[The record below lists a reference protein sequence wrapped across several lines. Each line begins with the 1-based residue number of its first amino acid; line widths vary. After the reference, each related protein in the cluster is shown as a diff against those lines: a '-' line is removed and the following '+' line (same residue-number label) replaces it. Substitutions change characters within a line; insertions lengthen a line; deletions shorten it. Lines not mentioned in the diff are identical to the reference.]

1 MHEYII
7 NFFTKYSRFYLS
19 IDSVVSLEQVVET
32 KQTTRQDVVH
42 GAWQTSLDS
51 MAWNWPCLSGPSS
64 QNSDRLCMFDTLG
77 I

>member
-7 NFFTKYSRFYLS
+7 NFFTKYSHFYLS
-19 IDSVVSLEQVVET
+19 NDSVVSLEQVVET
-32 KQTTRQDVVH
+32 KTDGVH
-42 GAWQTSLDS
+42 AIQTSLDS